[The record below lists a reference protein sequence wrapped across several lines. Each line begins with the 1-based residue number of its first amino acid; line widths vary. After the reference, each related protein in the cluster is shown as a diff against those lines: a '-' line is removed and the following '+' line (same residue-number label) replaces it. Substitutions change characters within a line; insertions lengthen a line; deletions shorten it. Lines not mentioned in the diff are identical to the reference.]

1 MVDIK
6 QNDILIKTP
15 LSNTDMI
22 NFEPT
27 AKDKIIEYNELAK
40 YNDIEE
46 ILTHDKDYRIILI
59 EYTDNNG
66 HWILISRHADT
77 IELFNPFGLR
87 PSKNDFVVDK
97 KMNEFL
103 GQSSLH
109 LNRLMQDEKEDLK
122 FNVIYN
128 KFKFQKKSILVNTC
142 GRHVMLRL
150 ICMLH
155 YDMDLEQYLR
165 FIKKAKSKLKLKNY
179 DQVVSELIR

>member
-1 MVDIK
+1 MIDIN
-6 QNDILIKTP
+6 QI
-15 LSNTDMI
+15 NTLVKKPITNYDMI
-22 NFEPT
+22 EFEPT

-46 ILTHDKDYRIILI
+46 MLTHDKDYRIILI
-59 EYTDNNG
+59 EYSDNNG
-66 HWILISRHADT
+66 HWILISRHKDT
-77 IELFNPFGLR
+77 IELFNSYGLR
-87 PSKNDFVVDK
+87 PSKNDFVTDK
-97 KMNEFL
+97 RLNEFL

-109 LNRLMQDEKEDLK
+109 LNRLLQDEKEDMK

-128 KFKFQKKSILVNTC
+128 RFKFQKKSALINTC

-155 YDMDLEQYLR
+155 YNMDLEQYLH
-165 FIKKAKSKLKLKNY
+165 FIKKVKIKLKLKTY